1 MFSYIELLFYHFIE
15 QKAIL
20 NSKVLAKRN
29 CFLLCQKS
37 LVNFVKI
44 TLLFVLSVCL
54 SIVGIVLPMVRDRRV
69 KKLLVILHDKTVW
82 CNFYIIFYFY
92 VVFIFSLFSSSVE
105 YTKKIRIKKKR
116 IFEFIRPLPNSIFDI
131 YNPYGIKLLTSCVL
145 V

>member
-1 MFSYIELLFYHFIE
+1 MQRKDNELFSYIELLFYHFIE

-92 VVFIFSLFSSSVE
+92 VVFIFSLFSSWVE
-105 YTKKIRIKKKR
+105 YTKKILVLKKKGFLSLLDLYLIVFL
-116 IFEFIRPLPNSIFDI
+116 IFM
-131 YNPYGIKLLTSCVL
+131 THMV
-145 V
+145 